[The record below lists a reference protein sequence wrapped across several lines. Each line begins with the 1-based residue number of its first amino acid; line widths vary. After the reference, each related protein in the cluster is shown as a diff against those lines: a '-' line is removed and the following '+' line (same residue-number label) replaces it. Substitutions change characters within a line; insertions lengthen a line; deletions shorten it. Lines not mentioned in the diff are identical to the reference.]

1 MLEMSASMMKRVC
14 VQASPE
20 ASMRILGDFPS
31 SLSELLV
38 LLKHVF
44 QSALPTY
51 SNVYDL
57 DSTVPWAVGSLSIT
71 VPSSAEVGKVN

>member
-1 MLEMSASMMKRVC
+1 
-14 VQASPE
+14 
-20 ASMRILGDFPS
+20 MRILGDFPS

-38 LLKHVF
+38 LLKHVS

-57 DSTVPWAVGSLSIT
+57 DSPVSWAVGSLSIT